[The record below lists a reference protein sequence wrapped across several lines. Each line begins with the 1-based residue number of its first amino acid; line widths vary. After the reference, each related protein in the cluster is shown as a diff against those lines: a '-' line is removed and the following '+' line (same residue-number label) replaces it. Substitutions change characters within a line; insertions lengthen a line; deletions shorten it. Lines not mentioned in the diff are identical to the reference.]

1 MKSFGVYFF
10 SCIIILSG
18 CVTQKDVVTI
28 DDRLA
33 QLESRNAALQKENAD
48 LESRLGTKERELRN
62 QAAVQNA
69 TLEKL
74 RDEIQI
80 LSGRVEETEH
90 LVKQR
95 MANFGNTE
103 NEDESKLEDDERELE
118 RIKEATSLNRDRILR
133 LEQYLNFEP
142 TEQLAKK
149 LPDDQVDGGLPE
161 KKTYTLAKEAFDK
174 GDFESAREGF
184 KKLLKRYPDSEN
196 ADNAQFWIGET
207 YYREKW
213 YEKAILEYQKVIE
226 KYPEGNKVQASLLKQ
241 GFAFKYVGD
250 KANAELILKELVRK
264 YPDST
269 EAEIARKKL
278 EEFTP

>member
-1 MKSFGVYFF
+1 MKSFIAYFF
-10 SCIIILSG
+10 SCIVILTG

-33 QLESRNAALQKENAD
+33 QLERRNTVLEEENAD
-48 LESRLGTKERELRN
+48 LESRLEKKERELRN
-62 QAAVQNA
+62 QVAGQHVM
-69 TLEKL
+69 LDRF

-90 LVKQR
+90 LAKQR
-95 MANFGNTE
+95 MTNLE
-103 NEDESKLEDDERELE
+103 NSENREEGKLEDSERELE
-118 RIKEATSLNRDRILR
+118 RIKEVTSLNRDRILR

-142 TEQLAKK
+142 TEQFARKI
-149 LPDDQVDGGLPE
+149 PDDQVERSLPE
-161 KKTYTLAKEAFDK
+161 KEIYTLAKEAFDK
-174 GDFESAREGF
+174 GDFESGREGF
-184 KKLLKRYPDSEN
+184 QKLLKRYPDSEN

-226 KYPEGNKVQASLLKQ
+226 KYPEGNKVQSSLLKQ
-241 GFAFKYVGD
+241 GFAFKNLGD
-250 KANAELILKELVRK
+250 KANASLILKELVKK

-269 EAEIARKKL
+269 EAGIARKKL
-278 EEFTP
+278 QEFTP

>member
-1 MKSFGVYFF
+1 MKSFVVYFF
-10 SCIIILSG
+10 SCIVILYG

-33 QLESRNAALQKENAD
+33 QLEMRNTVLEEENAD
-48 LESRLGTKERELRN
+48 LESRLETKERELRN
-62 QAAVQNA
+62 QVAGQHAM
-69 TLEKL
+69 LDRL
-74 RDEIQI
+74 RDKIQI

-95 MANFGNTE
+95 MMNLE
-103 NEDESKLEDDERELE
+103 NSENREESKLEDGERELE
-118 RIKEATSLNRDRILR
+118 RIKEVTSLNRDRILR
-133 LEQYLNFEP
+133 LEQYLNFES
-142 TEQLAKK
+142 TEQFARKI
-149 LPDDQVDGGLPE
+149 PDDQIEGSLSE
-161 KKTYTLAKEAFDK
+161 KKIYTLAKEAFDK

-184 KKLLKRYPDSEN
+184 QKLLKRYPDSEN

-241 GFAFKYVGD
+241 GFAFKNLGD
-250 KANAELILKELVRK
+250 KANAGLILEELVKK

-278 EEFTP
+278 QGFTP

>member
-1 MKSFGVYFF
+1 MKSFVLYLF
-10 SCIIILSG
+10 SCIVILSG

-33 QLESRNAALQKENAD
+33 QLEGRNTVLKEENAD
-48 LESRLGTKERELRN
+48 MESRLETKERELRN
-62 QAAVQNA
+62 QAAGQHA
-69 TLEKL
+69 MLDRL

-90 LVKQR
+90 LIKQR
-95 MANFGNTE
+95 MTNIE
-103 NEDESKLEDDERELE
+103 NSENKEESKLADGERELE
-118 RIKEATSLNRDRILR
+118 RIKEVTSLNRDRILR
-133 LEQYLNFEP
+133 LERYLNFEP
-142 TEQLAKK
+142 AEQARKI
-149 LPDDQVDGGLPE
+149 PADQVEKSLPE
-161 KKTYTLAKEAFDK
+161 KKIYTLAKEAFDK

-184 KKLLKRYPDSEN
+184 QKLLKRYPDSEN

-241 GFAFKYVGD
+241 GFAFENLGD
-250 KANAELILKELVRK
+250 KANAGLILKELVKK

-269 EAEIARKKL
+269 EAEIAQKKL
-278 EEFTP
+278 PELTP

>member
-1 MKSFGVYFF
+1 M
-10 SCIIILSG
+10 
-18 CVTQKDVVTI
+18 TI

-33 QLESRNAALQKENAD
+33 QLETRNTVLEEENAG
-48 LESRLGTKERELRN
+48 LESRLETKERELRN
-62 QAAVQNA
+62 QVAGQHAM
-69 TLEKL
+69 LDRL

-90 LVKQR
+90 LAKQR
-95 MANFGNTE
+95 MTNLE
-103 NEDESKLEDDERELE
+103 NSENREESKLEDGERELE
-118 RIKEATSLNRDRILR
+118 RIKEVTSLNRDRILR

-142 TEQLAKK
+142 TEQFAGKM
-149 LPDDQVDGGLPE
+149 PDDQAEGSLSE
-161 KKTYTLAKEAFDK
+161 KKIYTLAKEAFDK

-184 KKLLKRYPDSEN
+184 QKLLKRYPDSEN

-207 YYREKW
+207 YYREQW

-241 GFAFKYVGD
+241 GFAFKNLGD
-250 KANAELILKELVRK
+250 KANAGLILKELVKK

-278 EEFTP
+278 QEFTP

>member
-1 MKSFGVYFF
+1 M
-10 SCIIILSG
+10 L
-18 CVTQKDVVTI
+18 
-28 DDRLA
+28 DR
-33 QLESRNAALQKENAD
+33 
-48 LESRLGTKERELRN
+48 
-62 QAAVQNA
+62 
-69 TLEKL
+69 L

-95 MANFGNTE
+95 MTNVE
-103 NEDESKLEDDERELE
+103 NSENKEESKLEDGERELE
-118 RIKEATSLNRDRILR
+118 RIKEVTSLNRDRILR

-142 TEQLAKK
+142 AEQARKT
-149 LPDDQVDGGLPE
+149 PDDQVEKDLPE
-161 KKTYTLAKEAFDK
+161 KKIYTLAKEAFDK

-184 KKLLKRYPDSEN
+184 QKLLTRYPDSEN

-241 GFAFKYVGD
+241 GFAFKNLGD
-250 KANAELILKELVRK
+250 KTNASLILKELVKK
-264 YPDST
+264 YPDSM
-269 EAEIARKKL
+269 EAEIARKKSQ
-278 EEFTP
+278 EFTP